1 MYARTHGSKPFF
13 AAPVLLL
20 RNAYYEFSYRRYKND
35 DYSTDDE
42 QPAKASF
49 VSMMYMLAT
58 TSALPLRTILARVWV
73 GDVSGAC
80 WTGW

>member
-20 RNAYYEFSYRRYKND
+20 RNAYYEFSYRRYYKND

-49 VSMMYMLAT
+49 VSMMY
-58 TSALPLRTILARVWV
+58 I
-73 GDVSGAC
+73 
-80 WTGW
+80 